1 MIMAVTTTSKAQ
13 IVAILRSRGLAARA
27 DWFDRT
33 LPDSIDIAKNRS
45 LLATL
50 GIDPAALSP
59 AGAVTSGVRGEGASR
74 P

>member
-1 MIMAVTTTSKAQ
+1 MAVTTISKAR

-33 LPDSIDIAKNRS
+33 LPDRVDIARNRS

-50 GIDPAALSP
+50 DIDPAALSP
-59 AGAVTSGVRGEGASR
+59 AGSGASGVRDEGESR